1 MSEIAS
7 GARSDVSE
15 IAYGTY
21 FAHALSMTHQAISEH
36 FSDCFIYR
44 LYQNS
49 IMNILYGVCGEG
61 LGHSSRAI
69 AIADHL
75 IKKGHKVKIITYG
88 QAYTALKGKYDLF
101 KAKGLHLIFKG
112 NVLEKRRT
120 LTYNLRHFTRNLKRL
135 KEFDRLVK
143 GFRPD
148 VCITDM
154 EAIVPALSR
163 WYSLPL
169 ISFDNQHRICNC
181 HLKVPKRYYPDYLL
195 AKEVI
200 KTITRGVK
208 YFIITD
214 FVHLP
219 VKKRYESRTV
229 IVPPVIR
236 KEIID
241 LKTRNSGKILV
252 YLTKKNSPI
261 LKVLSGI
268 KQQFVIY
275 GYNQEKRKKNL
286 TFRKRDSFLSDLASC
301 RAIIA
306 SAGYTL
312 MSEALYLKK
321 PYLALPLEG
330 HFEQAINAF
339 FLKEAGFGD
348 YSENLTEKDVIYFMY
363 KLEDYRRSILLHNF
377 DSNLVFNAIDMA
389 LKSV

>member
-1 MSEIAS
+1 
-7 GARSDVSE
+7 
-15 IAYGTY
+15 
-21 FAHALSMTHQAISEH
+21 
-36 FSDCFIYR
+36 
-44 LYQNS
+44 
-49 IMNILYGVCGEG
+49 MNILYGVCGEG